1 MPYNL
6 PPSFLLN
13 LHKNNKKIN
22 KDDKELSARN
32 DSKSDNPFE
41 NDEDEEEE
49 EDEDEDGDN
58 KSDSDQDQNEYND
71 NNNYDD
77 YNNYN
82 NNNNSNN
89 NVNDDNNKEY
99 SYEEH
104 STFTSHKKSTH
115 VIPISLAVT
124 EFHFLI
130 LAKVQLDK
138 TKKKHPIVERSRD
151 LKSRDLKIR
160 DSGKNNHDKSREKNI
175 LDNKSD
181 MFLLC
186 FSRLNGTLSQSINIK
201 SQISKNKYQILK
213 GSQQQQQRSISES
226 RKKTFLET
234 TSTATSS
241 SSSTSSSIVTSQE
254 ESMGMDGVEG
264 IPLAI
269 LSDQKTRS
277 VWLHTDRGLYQ
288 VQRVIRFKIF
298 LSLPFFPFLSSALFL
313 PSFLSLYLSLSSSIY
328 LPSFSL
334 SLSLSL
340 LFLSHSLYHLISL
353 FY

>member
-41 NDEDEEEE
+41 NDEEED

-82 NNNNSNN
+82 NNNNNNN
-89 NVNDDNNKEY
+89 NVNDDNNKEH

-104 STFTSHKKSTH
+104 STSTSHKKSTH

-234 TSTATSS
+234 TSTVTSS

-313 PSFLSLYLSLSSSIY
+313 PLFLSLYLSLSSSIY